1 MMYVSIIIGVVAF
14 SLGNSVTAFVGIPVP
29 SLTYTRRTNRH
40 TTSIL
45 RSPATQLLVS
55 NKPDLFSDDLF
66 DDEDTEPKMKE
77 VNEPE
82 GNSKKKYLDQK
93 WKLNSEDAKDFKGFP
108 KKDAGEAAPMAEVVP
123 CFALMYRFRKE
134 YIDTSVDEAL
144 SDHRGHAAKFK
155 RLLNSEVIN
164 MGKAKGVVLLWAG
177 FTETDQVET
186 KAEIMT
192 FLEDDP
198 LITKD
203 IVENWDLINLQER
216 AGPKKTLPADTSA
229 TA

>member
-1 MMYVSIIIGVVAF
+1 V
-14 SLGNSVTAFVGIPVP
+14 
-29 SLTYTRRTNRH
+29 
-40 TTSIL
+40 
-45 RSPATQLLVS
+45 
-55 NKPDLFSDDLF
+55 K
-66 DDEDTEPKMKE
+66 
-77 VNEPE
+77 EPE
-82 GNSKKKYLDQK
+82 ASSKRKYLDQK

-108 KKDAGEAAPMAEVVP
+108 RKDGAAKAPVPEVVP

-134 YIDTSVDEAL
+134 YIENSVDEAL
-144 SDHRGHAAKFK
+144 SDHRGHCAKFK

-164 MGKAKGVVLLWAG
+164 MGKAKGAVLLWAG
-177 FTETDQVET
+177 FTETDEAET

-216 AGPKKTLPADTSA
+216 SAPGDKTLPAGA
-229 TA
+229 EAKA